1 MPTLPADR
9 LHKLTAAIFTAAGA
23 PADNAECVASHLV
36 GANLGGHDS
45 HGVMRVPQY
54 VDLIDGGKLKPAA
67 RAKVVERRGATAVV
81 DGQQGFGQVVAKDA
95 MLLAVELARE
105 NGIGAVS
112 VRNCCHTGRIGT
124 YTELAAREGLL
135 GIAVVNTGGGG
146 QSVAPFGGIER
157 RLATNPISIASPQA
171 DGPPIVLDMATS
183 VAPEGK
189 VRVRY
194 QAGKPLPPGWMID
207 AEGQPTTDAAR
218 FYAEPGG
225 SLLPVGGDYGYKGYG
240 LALMIDI
247 LAGALSGA
255 GCSAAGKPILTD
267 GMLAIAIN
275 IGHFTPLAPFATR
288 IAELFDYV
296 KSCPTAKGV
305 DSVLLPGEP
314 ELRTRAVRERD
325 GVPIEPGT
333 WHLIAG
339 VAERFKIA
347 TGM

>member
-1 MPTLPADR
+1 MLRCCDAQR
-9 LHKLTAAIFTAAGA
+9 MISSA
-23 PADNAECVASHLV
+23 PSCSAVANS
-36 GANLGGHDS
+36 S
-45 HGVMRVPQY
+45 
-54 VDLIDGGKLKPAA
+54 IK
-67 RAKVVERRGATAVV
+67 
-81 DGQQGFGQVVAKDA
+81 
-95 MLLAVELARE
+95 RE
-105 NGIGAVS
+105 
-112 VRNCCHTGRIGT
+112 
-124 YTELAAREGLL
+124 
-135 GIAVVNTGGGG
+135 
-146 QSVAPFGGIER
+146 
-157 RLATNPISIASPQA
+157 
-171 DGPPIVLDMATS
+171 IV
-183 VAPEGK
+183 
-189 VRVRY
+189 
-194 QAGKPLPPGWMID
+194 
-207 AEGQPTTDAAR
+207 
-218 FYAEPGG
+218 
-225 SLLPVGGDYGYKGYG
+225 
-240 LALMIDI
+240 IDI
-247 LAGALSGA
+247 PAGALSGA